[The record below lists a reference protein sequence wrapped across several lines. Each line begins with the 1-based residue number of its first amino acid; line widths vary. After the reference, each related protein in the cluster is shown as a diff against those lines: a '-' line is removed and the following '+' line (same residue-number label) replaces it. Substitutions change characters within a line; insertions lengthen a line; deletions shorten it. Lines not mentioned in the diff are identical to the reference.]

1 MKVYNF
7 LMLLSYFDKLKEK
20 KAIAVVNAFL
30 YSWYYPILAA
40 VTMVLSN
47 LFGLELPVYYLYAL
61 ILAFCVLF
69 TKDLLPALPL
79 TCCGYMTF
87 SEKNNPAHHVYTSYF
102 NTTAGRVQLFV
113 LVGIVATLLVT
124 RFVFDLIKHPERRKI
139 PALAFGFLALGIAY
153 LLGGLFSEY
162 YSGKT
167 VFFGLVQILSLSFFY
182 FLFFYTIEWKEVPHG
197 YFGIVFTSVALGLVV
212 EVVGMYFDPALW
224 AEDGTF
230 IRGNLVT
237 GWGLYNN
244 VGGTIAMCLPAP
256 FYLAV
261 KEKNGW
267 IYNLLG
273 NVVLL
278 GIILTQSRSS
288 ILVGGAIYAVCALLV
303 LLKTKGR
310 ARISHL
316 IVYGAML
323 FAVLLCIVALRDR
336 VVEIF
341 YSIVQIGFD
350 DNGRF
355 EIYRNGLKQ
364 FLENPVFGN
373 GFYECTAWQLGTGH
387 LGEDA
392 FLPPRYH
399 NTIVQLLASCGIVS
413 LLAYV
418 FHRVQTGILIF
429 RRRTTEKYFI
439 GLCVLALVMASL
451 LDCHF
456 FNFGP
461 GLLYSCLLI
470 MAEKSTAEEG
480 SAEREDRTEKGTEQE
495 NSIQ

>member
-1 MKVYNF
+1 
-7 LMLLSYFDKLKEK
+7 MLVFYFPKIKENK
-20 KAIAVVNAFL
+20 WVNTIFAFL
-30 YSWYYPILAA
+30 YSRYYPFAA
-40 VTMVLSN
+40 AAAMVLSN
-47 LFGLELPVYYLYAL
+47 LFGLELPVYYLF
-61 ILAFCVLF
+61 LAIAVFTVLF
-69 TKDLLPALPL
+69 GKDMLPTLPL
-79 TCCGYMTF
+79 ACCGYMTF
-87 SEKNNPAHHVYTSYF
+87 SERNNPAHHVDTSYF
-102 NTTAGRVQLFV
+102 RTTAGIAQLFV
-113 LVGIVATLLVT
+113 IAGVVAVLFIA
-124 RFVFDLIKHPERRKI
+124 RFVFDFIKHPERRKF
-139 PALAFGFLALGIAY
+139 PLLTFGFVALGITY

-167 VFFGLVQILSLSFFY
+167 VLFGLVQIISISFFY
-182 FLFFYTIEWKEVPHG
+182 FYFFFTVEWDSAPRG
-197 YFGIVFTSVALGLVV
+197 YFGFVFTAIAVGLVI
-212 EVVGMYFDPALW
+212 EVIGMYFEPTLW
-224 AEDGTF
+224 TEDGTF

-244 VGGTIAMCLPAP
+244 VGGMIALCLPAP
-256 FYLAV
+256 FYLATR
-261 KEKNGW
+261 EKNGW

-278 GIILTQSRSS
+278 GLVLTQSRSS
-288 ILVGGAIYAVCALLV
+288 ILVGGIIYLACAVLV

-323 FAVLLCIVALRDR
+323 FAVLLCIIALRER
-336 VVEIF
+336 VVDIF

-355 EIYRNGLKQ
+355 EIYRNGFEQ
-364 FLENPVFGN
+364 FLDHPFFGN

-413 LLAYV
+413 LLAYL
-418 FHRVQTGILIF
+418 FHRVQTAFIIF
-429 RRRTTEKYFI
+429 RRRSTEKFFI
-439 GLCVLALVMASL
+439 GLCVLALALASL

-461 GLLYSCLLI
+461 GLLYACLLV
-470 MAEKSTAEEG
+470 MAEKGVQEIPSPPQEPVEEK
-480 SAEREDRTEKGTEQE
+480 EEKPTNDE
-495 NSIQ
+495 